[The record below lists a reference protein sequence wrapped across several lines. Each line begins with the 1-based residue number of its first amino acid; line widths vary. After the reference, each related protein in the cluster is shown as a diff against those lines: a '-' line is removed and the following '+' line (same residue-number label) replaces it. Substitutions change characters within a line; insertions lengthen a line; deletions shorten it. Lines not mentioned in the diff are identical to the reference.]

1 VRSFLLTSIVGILM
15 SSSTFAESRLDTE
28 RLIRLLRDSDSA
40 TKTLSAWVGSPI
52 TLRMMCQEDDHLTDA
67 EFADLDLWSPEPVQ
81 RREVFLR
88 GAGGRVLSV
97 ATAVVVLG
105 RLLRDEVTALCETDV
120 PLGLVLSRLAV
131 GRHTLK
137 VIRRAWATSQEVD
150 VLFEVT
156 ARMDVGG
163 APVAL
168 VRERYLDGV
177 LQVVAERP

>member
-1 VRSFLLTSIVGILM
+1 M
-15 SSSTFAESRLDTE
+15 SSTFAESRLDTE

-40 TKTLSAWVGSPI
+40 TKTLSAWVGSPV
-52 TLRMMCQEDDHLTDA
+52 TLRMMRRENDHLTDA
-67 EFADLDLWSPEPVQ
+67 EFADLDLWSSDPVQ

-88 GAGGRVLSV
+88 DAGGRVLSE

-105 RLLRDEVTALCETDV
+105 RLPRDEATELCDTDV

-131 GRHTLK
+131 RRHTLK
-137 VIRRAWATSQEVD
+137 VIRRALAAGQEAE

-163 APVAL
+163 VPVAL

-177 LQVVAERP
+177 LQVVAGQS